1 MRPLRAAFALLLAAC
16 ALAGAAL
23 AHWQW
28 QRLHWKEALLERV
41 ARLPD
46 EAPQAPPG
54 PAEWPTLDLATHEY
68 RPLTLQGEPDAPRE
82 RLVLASTALGRG
94 HWVMVPVR
102 VREGFVVWVNR
113 GFVDAAHRDP
123 ARRPAL
129 DAAELARGGL
139 LRLSERASVL
149 PGLSQATRD
158 LARLNAEA
166 GLDPREVAPYFV
178 DLRAAPGTAPVAAA
192 ADGGALG
199 GTAPAG
205 RVIAEGPWPRAGLT
219 VLSFSNRHLG
229 YVLTWATL
237 AAGAGLGAWWVARG
251 ARRRGEGARA
261 ASESTPA

>member
-1 MRPLRAAFALLLAAC
+1 MRPLRAAFIVLLGAC

-68 RPLTLQGEPDAPRE
+68 RPLALQGEPDPARE

-102 VREGFVVWVNR
+102 VREGFTVWVNR
-113 GFVDAAHRDP
+113 GFVDAAHREP
-123 ARRPAL
+123 ASRPPLGAE
-129 DAAELARGGL
+129 ELARGGL
-139 LRLSERASVL
+139 LRLSERASSL

-158 LARLNAEA
+158 LTRLNAEA
-166 GLDPREVAPYFV
+166 GLDPSEVAPYFV
-178 DLRAAPGTAPVAAA
+178 DLRAAPGTAPVATV

-199 GTAPAG
+199 GTTPAG
-205 RVIAEGPWPRAGLT
+205 RSAASGPWPRAGLT
-219 VLSFSNRHLG
+219 VLSFHNRHLG
-229 YVLTWATL
+229 YTLTWAALSTL
-237 AAGAGLGAWWVARG
+237 AAAGAVWLWRG
-251 ARRRGEGARA
+251 PRARRAPPA
-261 ASESTPA
+261 ESTAA